1 MTAPSPSIAGPSFR
15 LASTAG
21 FGPGG
26 VGGMSRWTTM
36 APPSSCTSRTVNWRS
51 DPGTTAAGCADG
63 FTRPAQAANPRN
75 RHTARRDLIGPTLE
89 ERPRPTP
96 TIVPPAA
103 ARVLL
108 ATLTILAVA
117 ASCTPRPLLERA
129 IDARGGALRSFV
141 RASDVDVEAMFPG
154 AWQWRMAYLAPDRYA
169 WSIVT
174 TGGVDHYLF
183 DGQVVR
189 AFVGGR
195 LVASNATPGSP
206 LRTQAR
212 FIAVT
217 NLDLGAGA
225 SVVPLPASEVPS
237 GVASGLAVVLA
248 GARYRLGFDDRDLL
262 VWATGPFQVPQ
273 IGRGELTAR
282 YDDFRRVG
290 RLLLPFRIRYDL
302 DGRSLAVERVAR
314 LCPDDPALVP
324 ASFESPER
332 LPACNGPDGAHASP
346 GSSST
351 STRMFQS
358 FASQSRIRD
367 SRTSTASPIAVSS
380 AVP

>member
-1 MTAPSPSIAGPSFR
+1 
-15 LASTAG
+15 
-21 FGPGG
+21 
-26 VGGMSRWTTM
+26 V
-36 APPSSCTSRTVNWRS
+36 
-51 DPGTTAAGCADG
+51 
-63 FTRPAQAANPRN
+63 
-75 RHTARRDLIGPTLE
+75 
-89 ERPRPTP
+89 
-96 TIVPPAA
+96 
-103 ARVLL
+103 
-108 ATLTILAVA
+108 AVA
-117 ASCTPRPLLERA
+117 ACTPRPLLERA
-129 IDARGGALRSFV
+129 IHARGGALRSFV

-154 AWQWRMAYLAPDRYA
+154 AWQWRMAFLAPDRYA

-183 DGQVVR
+183 DGQLVR

-195 LVASNATPGSP
+195 LVASDAAPGSP

-225 SVVPLPASEVPS
+225 SVLPLPASELPS
-237 GVASGLAVVLA
+237 GVAAGLSVVL
-248 GARYRLGFDDRDLL
+248 GDGSRYRLGFDDRNLL
-262 VWATGPFQVPQ
+262 VWATGPFEVPQ

-302 DGRSLAVERVAR
+302 DGRELAVERVVR
-314 LCPDDPALVP
+314 LCPDDPAVVP

-332 LPACNGPDGAHASP
+332 LPACNAPDGAHASP
-346 GSSST
+346 GPSST